1 MKNAMKQLHILI
13 VTTFGA
19 GFSPIAPGTA
29 GAIVGCVFLWAF
41 NQIQIFP
48 FYPNP
53 GLFIG
58 LIIVVALIG
67 IYATNQLE
75 REWGKDPSKV
85 VIDELV
91 GVWIAMIFV
100 PFTWLNLFL
109 AFGLFR
115 FFDILKPLG
124 IRKMEN
130 FKGGIGVMAD
140 DVLAGI
146 YANLVLQLILYF
158 L

>member
-1 MKNAMKQLHILI
+1 MKQLHILI

-19 GFSPIAPGTA
+19 GFSPFAPGTA
-29 GAIVGCVFLWAF
+29 GAIVGCAFLWVF
-41 NQIQIFP
+41 NYFHIFP
-48 FYPNP
+48 THPNP
-53 GLFIG
+53 ELFIG
-58 LIIVVALIG
+58 LIIVVTLVG

-75 REWGKDPSKV
+75 KEWGKDPQKV
-85 VIDELV
+85 VIDELI
-91 GVWIAMIFV
+91 GVWIAMVFI
-100 PFTWLNLFL
+100 PFTWLNVLI

>member
-1 MKNAMKQLHILI
+1 MKSAMKQLHILI

-19 GFSPIAPGTA
+19 GFSPFAPGTA
-29 GAIVGCVFLWAF
+29 GAIVGCAFLWAF
-41 NQIQIFP
+41 NQFQIFP
-48 FYPNP
+48 TYPNP
-53 GLFIG
+53 GFFIG
-58 LIIVVALIG
+58 LIIVVALVG

-75 REWGKDPSKV
+75 KEWGKDPQKV

-91 GVWIAMIFV
+91 GVWIAMVFV

-124 IRKMEN
+124 VRKMEN